1 MRNECLNLPAL
12 MDSKVVFVFT
22 SILLIGSIYIL
33 WNMIDDEDEEKGNVE
48 NNQSMPKFIP
58 TNEWQEVLPNQPI
71 PPVLRFII
79 FH

>member
-1 MRNECLNLPAL
+1 
-12 MDSKVVFVFT
+12 MDSKVVFVLT

-58 TNEWQEVLPNQPI
+58 TNEWQEVLPNKPI
-71 PPVLRFII
+71 PPVLCFII

>member
-12 MDSKVVFVFT
+12 MDSNVVFVFT

>member
-1 MRNECLNLPAL
+1 MLNSCLNLPVL
-12 MDSKVVFVFT
+12 MDSKAVFVLT

-71 PPVLRFII
+71 PPVLCFII